1 MRHVVPEHARP
12 VAHCAVAPLVHTVA
26 ADEVQALVGP
36 LELLHGPPT
45 PLGVAHTDPPPS
57 PSMQA
62 RPVAQSLP
70 MLHGEPA
77 LLGGEHWPSGAI
89 VVAGYMQCVPCWQ
102 PS

>member
-1 MRHVVPEHARP
+1 MVPEHARP
-12 VAHCAVAPLVHTVA
+12 VAHCAVVPLVHAVA
-26 ADEVQALVGP
+26 ADEVQDWVGP
-36 LELLHGPPT
+36 VAPLHGPPT

-70 MLHGEPA
+70 MLHGEPT
-77 LLGGEHWPSGAI
+77 LLGGEHWPSGAS
-89 VVAGYMQCVPCWQ
+89 VDVGYTQCRPCWH